1 MKLCMMTYTME
12 RQGFGIKDIVKT
24 AADLELEGIDW
35 VSTYGYDPKELKKMS
50 NDAGLTVACHTFF
63 CNKLTSGE
71 SNWLDEVKQSIDD
84 AVALGAPIVMIP
96 TCWNA
101 ELSRDAF
108 QDFWIEALVKIA
120 SLTDDADLILTIENF
135 PGKHSAFITAD
146 DYYKA
151 KAEVP
156 QLKLTYDNGNAAF
169 GENTVDSF
177 KQSADD
183 VVHAHFKDWYISDH
197 PKEECMD
204 SLIGKYFKPAL
215 IGEGDIDT
223 VGCWNAMRDYG
234 YEGFINIE
242 YESSDIPAKE
252 AMKKAVDYLRSL

>member
-12 RQGFGIKDIVKT
+12 RQGFGIKDIIKT
-24 AADLELEGIDW
+24 AVDLELEGIDW

-50 NDAGLTVACHTFF
+50 DDAGLTVACHTFF
-63 CNKLTSGE
+63 CHKLMNGE

-84 AVALGAPIVMIP
+84 AVALGAPVIMIP
-96 TCWNA
+96 TCCNA
-101 ELSRDAF
+101 ELGRDAYR
-108 QDFWIEALVKIA
+108 DFWIKALQQIA
-120 SLTDDADLILTIENF
+120 PITDNAGINLTIENY
-135 PGKHSAFITAD
+135 PGSHSAFITAD

-151 KAEVP
+151 KAAVP

-183 VVHAHFKDWYISDH
+183 VIHVHFKDWYISDQ
-197 PKEECMD
+197 PQKGYQD
-204 SLIGKYFKPAL
+204 SPIGKYFKPAL

-223 VGCWNAMRDYG
+223 AGCWNAMRDYN
-234 YEGFINIE
+234 YDGFINIE
-242 YESSDIPAKE
+242 YESSDVPAIE
-252 AMKKAVDYLRSL
+252 AMTKAVTFLRSL